1 MDGHYSSLSA
11 LDPAFATGIVENRSY
26 CVKMNSLPLKLE
38 QYGVR

>member
-1 MDGHYSSLSA
+1 MDGHYSSLFERA
-11 LDPAFATGIVENRSY
+11 PAFASGIVENRSY